1 MAGKGRRHFDTL
13 LLTELRHRQ
22 YLNSLQTTEAYRMA
36 QRPYTRPQ
44 GHRALIRLQRI
55 RRLLDAA
62 VMKHVIE

>member
-22 YLNSLQTTEAYRMA
+22 DLNDVQMTVAYRMS
-36 QRPYTRPQ
+36 QPQ
-44 GHRALIRLQRI
+44 GQRALIRLQRI